1 VRRIPNRSH
10 LRTICTSA
18 FIATAVLAQTST
30 SADARDTPADVR
42 VQGDKSRPYLI
53 FGCDRQTRD
62 LDALFTPALVSD
74 LKELGAGV
82 ALSTEDLNL
91 ARAQVV
97 RRLTDA
103 GIPMLAWIVLPKE
116 QGYYVNVGN
125 AAQTAARFA
134 EFDRWT
140 SEYGLRWE
148 AVGLD
153 IEPILH
159 EYGALTGDMR
169 RLVSMVVRR
178 AFDWERVRRA
188 QADYR
193 ALVRRMQARGYRVQT
208 HQLSF
213 IADERKANST
223 LLQRIFGLVDVRGDE
238 EVLMLYTSLSEPFGA
253 ALIWA
258 YGAEAQVV
266 AVGSTNLSGDQ
277 ALDAKYPPLTWEKF
291 SRDLRVAR
299 HFSPVVG
306 IYSLEGCVRQGFMP
320 KLKTMDWSEPVVIS
334 AASVEQA
341 TQFRAAVR
349 AALWIASRLLYLV
362 AAFLLVFAWLVRV
375 FVRWRRRRRAA
386 RRARLQPE
394 KPTGMSC
401 VRCFSRLAA
410 TSLLAA
416 ERQRVMKR

>member
-1 VRRIPNRSH
+1 MRRIPNRSH
-10 LRTICTSA
+10 LRAICTCA

-30 SADARDTPADVR
+30 SADAREATADVR

-53 FGCDRQTRD
+53 FGCDRQTGD
-62 LDALFTPALVSD
+62 LDALFTPALVSE
-74 LKELGAGV
+74 LKELGGGV
-82 ALSTEDLNL
+82 ALATEDFSRS
-91 ARAQVV
+91 RAQVV

-103 GIPMLAWIVLPKE
+103 GIRMTAWIVLPKE

-134 EFDRWT
+134 EFDKWT
-140 SEYGLRWE
+140 TENGLRWE

-153 IEPILH
+153 IEPILQ
-159 EYGALTGDMR
+159 EFGALSGHKR
-169 RLVSMVVRR
+169 RLMSLVIRR
-178 AFDWERVRRA
+178 AFDWERVGRA
-188 QADYR
+188 HDDYQ

-208 HQLSF
+208 HQLPF

-266 AVGSTNLSGDQ
+266 AVGSTALSGDP

-299 HFSPVVG
+299 HLTPVVG
-306 IYSLEGCVRQGFMP
+306 VYSLEGCVRQGFMP
-320 KLKTMDWSEPVVIS
+320 KLRTMDWAEPVVIS
-334 AASVEQA
+334 GASVEQA
-341 TQFRAAVR
+341 TQFRFAVR
-349 AALWIASRLLYLV
+349 VALWVVSRLLYFV
-362 AAFLLVFAWLVRV
+362 AAFLLVFAWLVRAI
-375 FVRWRRRRRAA
+375 VRWRRRKRAA
-386 RRARLQPE
+386 RRARLQPQSQ
-394 KPTGMSC
+394 P
-401 VRCFSRLAA
+401 A
-410 TSLLAA
+410 
-416 ERQRVMKR
+416 